1 MKKEI
6 PLTEKL
12 GKKTQ
17 SVNEILPLYIIL
29 KKKKK
34 NSGPF
39 VLVMNQ
45 VQSLLENEFFEAK
58 LLILDMQ

>member
-1 MKKEI
+1 M
-6 PLTEKL
+6 
-12 GKKTQ
+12 
-17 SVNEILPLYIIL
+17 ILQ
-29 KKKKK
+29 KKKK

>member
-1 MKKEI
+1 M
-6 PLTEKL
+6 
-12 GKKTQ
+12 
-17 SVNEILPLYIIL
+17 ILQ